1 MPRAVTTLF
10 SAFVVLAVTALPALA
25 AESKGPGVT
34 GSSMGV
40 LLGLA
45 VGLVFGAFVTLY
57 SYKASSFGESEAQY
71 EYAHDIREG
80 VGGHEPHEAEVGT
93 AVPAEEEPAGSA

>member
-1 MPRAVTTLF
+1 MRRAVVLF
-10 SAFVVLAVTALPALA
+10 SIFAVLALTPLAALA
-25 AESKGPGVT
+25 AESKGPAVT

-45 VGLVFGAFVTLY
+45 VGIAFGAAVTAWTYLSS
-57 SYKASSFGESEAQY
+57 SYGESEAQY

-80 VGGHEPHEAEVGT
+80 VGSHEPHEQEVGT
-93 AVPAEEEPAGSA
+93 AVPSEEEPAGSA